1 MIRQLNHADLESL
14 VLLFA
19 AYLDF
24 YGVKQPSAAQRAFL
38 RARLEA
44 CDSAAF
50 GSFDESG
57 RMTGFA
63 LCHFAHNSLR
73 LAPAWILHDLFV
85 STDHRRQGMAR
96 QLLAAVH
103 AAARA
108 AGACE
113 VVLST
118 AHDNRNAQALYESAG
133 YKRDEQFRT
142 YVRTIK

>member
-1 MIRQLNHADLESL
+1 MIRQLTPADLDSL
-14 VLLFA
+14 APLFA

-24 YGVKQPSAAQRAFL
+24 YRVEQTSNRQRDFL
-38 RARLEA
+38 AERLA
-44 CDSAAF
+44 SNDSATF
-50 GSFDESG
+50 GAFDESG
-57 RMTGFA
+57 TMTGFA
-63 LCHFAHNSLR
+63 LCHLAHNSLR

-85 STDHRRQGMAR
+85 SPDRRRQGIAR
-96 QLLAAVH
+96 QLLATVH
-103 AAARA
+103 DAARA

-113 VVLST
+113 VTLST